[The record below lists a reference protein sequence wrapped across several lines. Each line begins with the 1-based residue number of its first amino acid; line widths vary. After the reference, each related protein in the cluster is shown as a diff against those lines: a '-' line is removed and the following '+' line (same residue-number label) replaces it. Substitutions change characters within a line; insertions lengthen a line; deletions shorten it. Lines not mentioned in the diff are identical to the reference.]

1 MKPFDYCEKKILK
14 KTSFRI
20 AICILYFVLNM
31 MARSIYRTFQ
41 MLEYG
46 NGYQSSLVY
55 MVLSEIILWAPF
67 VFVIIRC
74 VLKSGWRWLLVN
86 SKRFVGQNW
95 WKYEIYLLGLF
106 LVWRSVVIGDMY
118 LEFPLI
124 GALWLSQSFGSYV
137 LMIFTSHI
145 FDNVGSIL
153 FFVIVPVFC
162 SIVSQNRE
170 EV

>member
-55 MVLSEIILWAPF
+55 IVLSEIMGTVCLRDYQVRIKKWMEMAA
-67 VFVIIRC
+67 
-74 VLKSGWRWLLVN
+74 G
-86 SKRFVGQNW
+86 
-95 WKYEIYLLGLF
+95 
-106 LVWRSVVIGDMY
+106 
-118 LEFPLI
+118 
-124 GALWLSQSFGSYV
+124 
-137 LMIFTSHI
+137 
-145 FDNVGSIL
+145 
-153 FFVIVPVFC
+153 
-162 SIVSQNRE
+162 
-170 EV
+170 